1 MISIEKLIGSLNNFN
16 DKGIQLPPIT
26 ERRQAFIQKTA
37 YDIRREELETLR
49 NVAKVE
55 TEVAN
60 RISDYTMSKE
70 FGIKPNNKQIKQTIE
85 AQNPKVDSN
94 LTYAENAIIDVP
106 QFLKDIAPLS
116 CYLYGV
122 KNPNSFFKSVLM
134 LNNPEYILKTNADK
148 VIYATTFKRSI
159 AVQLDEL
166 YRHLKYHQWNFK
178 KLDMVNQLLNE
189 TTLNYALII
198 ATADYIKKS
207 ILIFDIVKKEYQIY
221 PSLVGGVRGHDE
233 TGHEDFFMIIKDGNT
248 YLPLMNGNGSHSI
261 SPDSINQIKAS
272 YILSEVEHP
281 FKVVRKVEVVA
292 PVIPNTSDSSVVQA
306 IALVVAPKAA
316 KYIESK
322 MTLINL
328 QELAKVRGIDIT
340 KEGKQ
345 GKQIAKTKKE
355 LCDELNIQDFGN
367 VK

>member
-37 YDIRREELETLR
+37 LDIRREELETLR
-49 NVAKVE
+49 NVANVE
-55 TEVAN
+55 REVAN

-106 QFLKDIAPLS
+106 QSLKDIAPLS

-189 TTLNYALII
+189 TTLNYSLII
-198 ATADYIKKS
+198 ATVDYIKKS

-221 PSLVGGVRGHDE
+221 PSLIEGSD
-233 TGHEDFFMIIKDGNT
+233 GHEDFFMIIKDGNT
-248 YLPLMNGNGSHSI
+248 YLPLMNGNGCHSI
-261 SPDSINQIKAS
+261 GGDSINQIKVA

-281 FKVVRKVEVVA
+281 FKMVRKLEAVA
-292 PVIPNTSDSSVVQA
+292 PVVPDTLVSEVPIVQA
-306 IALVVAPKAA
+306 IAPIVAPKST